1 MNMAKR
7 IVIFSVIAAT
17 ISIGLLF
24 VDSLAWHPEGDAGWA
39 KENRSPAKAFAREVQ
54 GSVEVAAGRNSTIS
68 TSSSTSIEDFHPSIN
83 NAWLEKHGFKSD
95 QDMARLRAL
104 LNGQTELKPSMAL
117 HPIAI
122 SPSGEAQALD
132 SQPRLLA
139 QQRYL
144 HASLP
149 GEWLAGDDSVIVRW
163 RRVSDGVVMELS
175 AQPAPDA
182 SGQPM
187 PIWMFRSTDWPLGH
201 YRLEIIRPDPT
212 LEQLAAG
219 DFTITHD
226 ANAVSPVSFPIES
239 SH

>member
-24 VDSLAWHPEGDAGWA
+24 VDSLAWHPEGEAGGA
-39 KENRSPAKAFAREVQ
+39 QENRSPAKAFAREVQ

-83 NAWLEKHGFKSD
+83 
-95 QDMARLRAL
+95 MARLRAL
-104 LNGQTELKPSMAL
+104 LTGQTELKPSMAL

-122 SPSGEAQALD
+122 SPSGEAQALN